1 MKPFHFKALIVD
13 DEKTACEN
21 LKSALQALPDVH
33 AEIVGVAHN
42 TREAEALISRTEPQV
57 VFMDI
62 DMPNE
67 NGFQFLN
74 RIAPFPFEVIFVTAY
89 DEYAIRA
96 FKLNAIDY
104 ILKPI
109 DIEDLKK
116 AIEKLAEKFEYL
128 EYKANSNIAFGQM
141 QKTMKSPAGEQQIVL
156 RDNRDVEIVSFRK
169 IVYVEAM
176 RSYSKVVFYKDNVE
190 KNIIVSQSVAEYQEI
205 FPSDLFFRTHKSFL
219 VNCTFIDK
227 ILKEDDLWY
236 VSLKNKVQIPVGRRR
251 YQDLLEF
258 LKTKEWHVA

>member
-1 MKPFHFKALIVD
+1 MSQFNFRALIVD

-21 LKSALQALPDVH
+21 LKSALLSLPDVN

-42 TREAEALISRTEPQV
+42 AREAEILIAKTDPQV

-109 DIEDLKK
+109 DVEDLKK
-116 AIEKLAEKFEYL
+116 AIGKLAEKFEYL
-128 EYKANSNIAFGQM
+128 QYKANSNIAFSQM
-141 QKTMKSPAGEQQIVL
+141 QKQMKAPAEEQQIVL
-156 RDNRDVEIVSFRK
+156 RDNKDIEVVSFRK

-176 RSYSKVVFYKDNVE
+176 RSYSKVVFYKDNTE
-190 KNIIVSQSVAEYQEI
+190 RNIIVSQSVAEYQEI

-219 VNCTFIDK
+219 VNCVFIDK
-227 ILKEDDLWY
+227 IFKEDDLWY